1 MKFFV
6 ICLNF
11 YLFLIIETQ
20 LKQVICLYSTKVA
33 YINSFTPSQLEFINQ
48 TENYQLEKCV

>member
-11 YLFLIIETQ
+11 YLFLIATQ
-20 LKQVICLYSTKVA
+20 LKQANCLYSTKVA
-33 YINSFTPSQLEFINQ
+33 YIDSFTQNQLEFINQ
-48 TENYQLEKCV
+48 TENYQLENCV